1 MKKAELLAPCG
12 NFDCVKAAVNA
23 GADAVY
29 LGGRAFGA
37 RAYAANF
44 ENEELERVCDL
55 CHEFGVKVYVTVNTL
70 YKDEEFPE
78 LFAFINALYAMG
90 VDGLI
95 MQDLGA
101 IRMVRE
107 NWPDFPVHAS
117 TQLTAN
123 SLDDVKLYESL
134 GLKTVVLSRE
144 LNLQEI
150 QYIAANTDLRIETF
164 IHGALCVSYSGQCL
178 MSSVLGNRSGNR
190 GKCAQN
196 CRLNYELLQENQLV
210 SSGHL
215 LSTKDICTL
224 PLLPELL
231 KTGVASLKVEGRMK
245 SPEYVAGVTGIY
257 RKYLDM
263 YYSGAP
269 YDVDPHDILILQQLF
284 NRGAFSE
291 GYLKTHSGMAMMCPT
306 HPKHWGVAAGKVLS
320 YDRKK
325 QTAVLR
331 FDKAMVPGDG
341 IEIRTDEEDGVG
353 TYLNKPSAAGQR
365 AFVSIRGEVRE
376 NQAVYQTYDKR
387 LMDELKLRY
396 ELVSRKVP
404 MDAAVSIHAGKPA
417 ELTVTALG
425 ESVTVQGEVPTAA
438 QSQPLTVDNV
448 SAQISKLGNTIYKC
462 EKICVDLD
470 DGLYLNK
477 SALNSLKNMAAEAL
491 QKKVVNLYKR
501 SFKNNIL
508 NENAS
513 VQDLAVQHTW
523 TAFLLRRSPHEKT
536 VLCASSE
543 QIQENSRNNFPENK
557 TLSAAVQT
565 LEQFR
570 AALAFSSVSVIY
582 LAMNGPLMKNLKEIC
597 DTAHGNHKKIFVRLP
612 RIWRAY
618 IQDNCKTDLQKC
630 LENEIDGFLVS
641 NPGQYHMLKN
651 CGKELALDFTANVLN
666 SRTVDFWEN
675 LGLKSIALSVEM
687 SRDEIN
693 ALPDHS
699 CTELLAYGY
708 IPLMVTHQCP
718 IGNFVGKKQSG
729 MYCAKRGH
737 SEEYLLR
744 SGKDVFRMET
754 DCDSCLCT
762 ITTSRPL
769 DIRDDLNSFKVKI
782 LRLNFTSE
790 SGNETTQILKKFDSN
805 LKGKK
810 SHSSQNKQIYDKS
823 VL

>member
-1 MKKAELLAPCG
+1 MNKAELLAPCG

-44 ENEELERVCDL
+44 DNEELERVCDL

-150 QYIAANTDLRIETF
+150 QYIAANTELRIETF

-196 CRLNYELLQENQLV
+196 CRLNYELLQDDQLV

-231 KTGVASLKVEGRMK
+231 KTGVASLKIEGRMK

-257 RKYLDM
+257 RKYLDL

-269 YDVDPHDILILQQLF
+269 YTVDPHDILILQQLF

-291 GYLKTHSGMAMMCPT
+291 GYLKTHSGKVMMCPA

-353 TYLNKPSAAGQR
+353 TYLNRPAAVGQR
-365 AFVSIRGEVRE
+365 TLVNIRGDVRE

-387 LMDELKLRY
+387 LMDELKPRY
-396 ELVSRKVP
+396 ELISRKVP
-404 MDAAVSIHAGKPA
+404 MDAVVSIHAGKPT

-425 ESVTVQGEVPTAA
+425 VSVTVQGEVPTAA
-438 QSQPLTVDNV
+438 QSQPLTVESV
-448 SAQISKLGNTIYKC
+448 STQISKLGNTIYEC
-462 EKICVDLD
+462 GMPETDLD
-470 DGLYLNK
+470 EGLYLNK
-477 SALNSLKNMAAEAL
+477 SALNSLRNKAAEVL
-491 QKKVVNLYKR
+491 RKKVVNSYKK
-501 SFKNNIL
+501 SFKNKIL
-508 NENAS
+508 NKNI
-513 VQDLAVQHTW
+513 
-523 TAFLLRRSPHEKT
+523 KN
-536 VLCASSE
+536 
-543 QIQENSRNNFPENK
+543 NSAEDK

-565 LEQFR
+565 PEQFR

-582 LAMNGPLMKNLKEIC
+582 LAMNRPLMKNLKEIC
-597 DTAHGNHKKIFVRLP
+597 DAGHGEGKKLFVRLP

-618 IQDNCKTDLQKC
+618 IQDNCRSDLQKC
-630 LENEIDGFLVS
+630 LESEIDGFLIS
-641 NPGQYHMLKN
+641 NPGQYHMLKD

-675 LGLKSIALSVEM
+675 LGLKNIALSVEM

-693 ALPDHS
+693 ALPDPS

-754 DCDSCLCT
+754 DCESCLCT

-805 LKGKK
+805 LKDKK
-810 SHSSQNKQIYDKS
+810 SHSSQSKQIYDKS